1 MIVFYRHQQHQ
12 QLQQHLLLHQHHNTT
27 KLNWIDLQQLRY
39 WKCAKIIGITVFE
52 HITQCLW

>member
-1 MIVFYRHQQHQ
+1 MFYRHQQHQ
-12 QLQQHLLLHQHHNTT
+12 QLQQHLLLHRHHNTT
-27 KLNWIDLQQLRY
+27 RLNWIDLQQLRY